1 MYIWGVC
8 LYILYMS
15 KPPARKK
22 GSKNKVPYDLKLTM
36 RDELSPMAVNRLR
49 NIITDP
55 DSNGTALMKAL
66 ELVLAY
72 GHGKPQGQSLVGIE
86 AGPQLSK
93 LMVRFMSPNENIKD
107 VKAANAEVIQHL
119 DPDNPKRKA
128 SFN

>member
-1 MYIWGVC
+1 
-8 LYILYMS
+8 MS
-15 KPPARKK
+15 KPPNRKK
-22 GSKNKVPYDLKLTM
+22 GVKNKVPYDLKVMM
-36 RDELSPMAVNRLR
+36 RDELSPLAVERLR
-49 NIITDP
+49 GIITDP
-55 DSNGTALMKAL
+55 DSGGTALMKAL

-86 AGPQLSK
+86 AGPQLSR
-93 LMVRFMSPNENIKD
+93 LMVRFMSPTENIKD